1 MNNKLNAKE
10 REHLARVKELPCG
23 LCGEAG
29 PSEAHHIEQHK
40 QYLCIP
46 LCQNCHRG
54 PHNGCHGAKAM
65 WRIKK
70 KTEMDVLNETIATL
84 LER

>member
-46 LCQNCHRG
+46 LCPNCHRG
-54 PHNGCHGAKAM
+54 PHNGWHGAKAM

>member
-10 REHLARVKELPCG
+10 RRHLATIKAMDCAVCG
-23 LCGEAG
+23 QPG

-46 LCQNCHRG
+46 LCPNCHRG
-54 PHNGCHGAKAM
+54 PHNGWHGAKAM
-65 WRIKK
+65 WNIKK
-70 KTEMDVLNETIATL
+70 MTELDALNDTIAKL
-84 LER
+84 L